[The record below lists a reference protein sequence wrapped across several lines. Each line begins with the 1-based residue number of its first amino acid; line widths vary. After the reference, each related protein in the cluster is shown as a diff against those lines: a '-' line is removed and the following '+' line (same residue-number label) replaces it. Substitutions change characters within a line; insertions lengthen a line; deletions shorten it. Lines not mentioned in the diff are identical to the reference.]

1 MQASSL
7 NVGLPSR
14 TGRYLE
20 SNGHRRSAC
29 CATWVLCVPEGQLH
43 KPSGL
48 NLPRPTA
55 AGPPGRSICSS
66 LISRV
71 FGVSPLC
78 IPNRRPTAPCLL
90 PNLGSFAGPGVVCTA
105 TQISNTHNPRIV
117 PPTQPWLFLQS
128 RDCGTLW
135 VLYGTSLEILGLKL
149 YEAPLPKGTCNPRI
163 AGLQSQSQVS
173 AIPGKGSF
181 TLSEVCRFWAA
192 QM

>member
-105 TQISNTHNPRIV
+105 TPISNT
-117 PPTQPWLFLQS
+117 QS
-128 RDCGTLW
+128 QVCAAHTILEFRAILGLWHPLGTLW
-135 VLYGTSLEILGLKL
+135 KFPG
-149 YEAPLPKGTCNPRI
+149 NPGIETIRSPTTPRH
-163 AGLQSQSQVS
+163 LQSQDCRA
-173 AIPGKGSF
+173 AIPG
-181 TLSEVCRFWAA
+181 L
-192 QM
+192 